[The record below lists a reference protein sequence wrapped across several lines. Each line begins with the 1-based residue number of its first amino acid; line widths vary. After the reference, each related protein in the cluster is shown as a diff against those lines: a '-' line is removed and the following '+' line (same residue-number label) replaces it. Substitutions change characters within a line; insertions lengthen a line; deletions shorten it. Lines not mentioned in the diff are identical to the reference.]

1 MPGRGL
7 WRAGSV
13 LAQKMTQLVV
23 AEPEMLRGAALVVAV
38 GAERLLEQMAL
49 ERRDRGLK
57 VERAR
62 GVGCRLEGGRRGQRL
77 VRDLLDHF
85 RAGMRH
91 REPVDLNQVVGD
103 VAANLGANG
112 AVRSDP
118 FRPWSRTGRV

>member
-1 MPGRGL
+1 MRQVASWCEL
-7 WRAGSV
+7 
-13 LAQKMTQLVV
+13 LASRYGESLDET
-23 AEPEMLRGAALVVAV
+23 ARRYLRHAV
-38 GAERLLEQMAL
+38 
-49 ERRDRGLK
+49 
-57 VERAR
+57 
-62 GVGCRLEGGRRGQRL
+62 EGGRRGQRL

-91 REPVDLNQVVGD
+91 REPVDLNRVVGD